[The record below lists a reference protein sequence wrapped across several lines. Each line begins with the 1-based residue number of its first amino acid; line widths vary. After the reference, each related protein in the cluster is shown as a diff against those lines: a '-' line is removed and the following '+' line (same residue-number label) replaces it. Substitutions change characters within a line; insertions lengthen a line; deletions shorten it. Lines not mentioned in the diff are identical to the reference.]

1 MRRVDLSI
9 YIITDRSA
17 GRRRSHEEVA
27 TAAIAGG
34 ATVVQLREKTLSTRQ
49 FLEVAVRTH
58 DATRRAGIPLIIN
71 DRVDVA
77 LAVDADGVH
86 VGPDDMPVSVA
97 RRLLGPD
104 RIIGASAGTVAEAV
118 EAERDGADYLG
129 VGSVFATPSKADAG
143 APIGTRTVQA
153 IVQAVRIPVVGIGGI
168 TPDNAAAVINAG
180 AVGVAVISAVA
191 NADDIRA
198 AVRHLVEVV
207 RAAQRGRKEAKR

>member
-17 GRRRSHEEVA
+17 GRARVHEEVA

-34 ATVVQLREKTLSTRQ
+34 ATVVQLREKTLATRQ
-49 FLEVAVRTH
+49 FLEVAVRTR
-58 DATRRAGIPLIIN
+58 DATRRAGLPLIIN

-86 VGPDDMPVSVA
+86 VGPDDMPVGVA

-153 IVQAVRIPVVGIGGI
+153 IVRAVRIPVVGIGGI
-168 TPDNAAAVINAG
+168 TPDNAAAVIDAG
-180 AVGVAVISAVA
+180 AAGVAVISAVA
-191 NADDIRA
+191 NADDISA

>member
-1 MRRVDLSI
+1 M
-9 YIITDRSA
+9 A
-17 GRRRSHEEVA
+17 A
-27 TAAIAGG
+27 AAIAGG
-34 ATVVQLREKTLSTRQ
+34 ATVVQLREKTLATRQ
-49 FLEVAVRTH
+49 FLEAAVRTREV
-58 DATRRAGIPLIIN
+58 TRRAGVPLIIN

-86 VGPDDMPVSVA
+86 AGPDDMPVGVA

-153 IVQAVRIPVVGIGGI
+153 IVRAVRIPVVGIGGI
-168 TPDNAAAVINAG
+168 TPDNAAAVIDAG
-180 AVGVAVISAVA
+180 AAGVAVISAVA
-191 NADDIRA
+191 NADDISA

-207 RAAQRGRKEAKR
+207 RAAQRGRKGVKR